1 MMNEVD
7 GMKQEDYSKD
17 WMMHN
22 GMSDQLAWH
31 HSENVVQCFD
41 EQQVM

>member
-17 WMMHN
+17 CVMHN
-22 GMSDQLAWH
+22 GICD
-31 HSENVVQCFD
+31 FD
-41 EQQVM
+41 RGR